1 MPSKEQSFKVICGGG
16 LNSNENHL
24 DLSDNL
30 PGSASRLVNYE
41 VSLFGGY
48 RRLEGYAPLNTSHSE
63 VDPVNA
69 EGRILGIALFKD
81 DAAYN
86 TKIIAARKT
95 KVFTFTATA
104 GQTTFSGADVDGRTL
119 TLNNE
124 VNTTVTSNGSTVSS
138 LGGFTTT
145 PTSIVLASGASVG
158 DTVVIDTNE
167 YKFYRYVAF
176 SAWAEYS
183 TGLIH
188 KFKHGTRTVQKI
200 RHTNFNF
207 SSSNRICFVDGVNN
221 AVVHNSYNWKYLSP
235 TGTGTESDPG
245 GPMAPERPEL
255 VDAFENHLFLGG
267 DRVATAMIAY
277 SKPLDPLDFT
287 PAAGSNQ
294 LGIGFD
300 VVAFKAFRDNLYVFG
315 ENGIKSISADLTAG
329 FVTDQITNNVGCVAR
344 DSVLEIGGDLIFL
357 APDGIRPVAGTSR
370 IGDVELE
377 TISKSIQRLL
387 SELPADYDLS
397 TLDGV
402 VVRSKSQMR
411 YFIGDATLFAAD
423 SFGIIGGLRSSDQ
436 RLGWE
441 FGELLGIRASCCT
454 SSYIGT
460 DEFILHGDYDGRVF
474 RQEQGTTFNGTDILS
489 IYRTP
494 YYDFGDTEVSKGFK
508 SVKTFI
514 RAEGPVTINLSA
526 TYDWEDSNTA
536 SPSSYVASSL
546 GAPQKYKGANINYNG
561 DGITYGGSSKP
572 TMLTSIQGSG
582 YSAQI
587 TYVTIGN
594 FNPYSIQGFV
604 FEFDINGRD

>member
-1 MPSKEQSFKVICGGG
+1 MPSGTKSFKVICGGG

-48 RRLEGYAPLNTSHSE
+48 RRLEGYASLNTSHPE

-69 EGRILGIALFKD
+69 EGKVLGIALFKD
-81 DAAYN
+81 DAAFD

-104 GQTTFSGADVDGRTL
+104 NQTTFSGADTAGRTL
-119 TLNNE
+119 ALNNQA
-124 VNTTVTSNGSTVSS
+124 NTTITINGATVSS

-145 PTSIVLASGASVG
+145 ATSIVLAVGASVG
-158 DTVVIDTNE
+158 ATVIIDTNE

-188 KFKHGTRTVQKI
+188 KFKHGTRTVTKL
-200 RHTNFNF
+200 RHANFNF

-221 AVVHNSYNWKYLSP
+221 AVVHDSYNWKYLSP
-235 TGTGTESDPG
+235 TGTGTVADPG

-267 DRVATAMIAY
+267 DRTATAMMAY
-277 SKPLDPLDFT
+277 SAPLDPLNFT
-287 PAAGSNQ
+287 AAAGSNQ

-315 ENGIKSISADLTAG
+315 ENGIKNISADLTAG

-402 VVRSKSQMR
+402 VLRSKSQMR
-411 YFIGDATLFAAD
+411 YFIGDDTAFAAD

-441 FGELLGIRASCCT
+441 FGELLGIRSSCCA
-454 SSYIGT
+454 SSYVGNEEIVV
-460 DEFILHGDYDGRVF
+460 HGDYDGRVY
-474 RQEQGTTFNGTDILS
+474 RQETGTTFNGTDILS

-508 SVKTFI
+508 SIKTFI
-514 RAEGPVTINLSA
+514 RAEGPVTLNLSA

-536 SPSSYVASSL
+536 SPSSYVASSS

-561 DGITYGGSSKP
+561 AGITYGGSSKP

-604 FEFDINGRD
+604 FEFDINGRE